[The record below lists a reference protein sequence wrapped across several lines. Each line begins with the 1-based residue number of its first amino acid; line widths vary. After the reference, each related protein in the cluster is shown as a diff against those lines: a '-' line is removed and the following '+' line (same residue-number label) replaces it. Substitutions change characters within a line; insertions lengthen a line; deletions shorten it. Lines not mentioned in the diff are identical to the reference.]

1 MKTAEET
8 WLEEGNQAMQGWNFE
23 HLDGRW
29 KNESLPWNYSK
40 IVQRYL
46 QATDIWLDMDTG
58 GGELMTSFQHDSQ
71 RTYITEGWD
80 SNIEFLKQKVVPS
93 GVTLYEDPTENLN
106 SVPDSKFDIVTNC
119 HGAMPVPEISRV
131 LKESGMF
138 ITEQVGATNNFSLS
152 RFFRDDYQPAY
163 PDNTLVNNV
172 IACQKVGLKVLKSDV
187 SFSKMSFFDVGAV
200 VYYATVIPWEFPNF
214 DVRDNLSK
222 LYELQNIID
231 QTGQIDTYEDRF
243 LIVAR
248 KQ

>member
-106 SVPDSKFDIVTNC
+106 SVPDNKFDIVTNC

-138 ITEQVGATNNFSLS
+138 VTEQVGATNNFFLS

-243 LIVAR
+243 LIVAS